1 VGQTADYRG
10 MHLLSASSAVVDG
23 DGKVP
28 AIKRAAAS
36 PEDEI
41 GRIFF
46 EESPLPMIVHELGT
60 LRCVAANAAALAL
73 YGYSR
78 DELLELRLFDVQPS
92 VDEEPVSRRASS
104 STDGARDRVFHHR
117 KKDGTHLDVEVVT
130 QRMTF
135 RGLPA
140 CLDIV
145 RDVTERGRDEA
156 FAAAQQRV
164 LEMIATCEPQPVILA
179 AITRMCEDESPGMIC
194 SIEVL
199 PLDPAT
205 ARRAPPA
212 APGASPDSTRMSA
225 GAAMPTTR
233 ITRLLDPSRRLAGI
247 FSVAYREP
255 RDRSA
260 RDRRAAAIGA
270 RFAQIAVAR
279 GRSEDELRLLRKAI
293 SQLSDLVIITEPLP
307 DASGW
312 RKILFVNEAFERLT
326 GYTRDEAAGK
336 TLALISGPKTSP
348 EALERT
354 AAALD
359 RWQPVRETLLCYTKD
374 RREIWLEVD
383 HAPIADE
390 SGRPTHWVSIQR
402 DVSERKALEE
412 QLLQAQKMEAV
423 GRLAGGIAHDF
434 NNMLSVVIGYG
445 DLALTSLHAGD
456 PLRADLEEI
465 KRAAQRT
472 AVLTRQLL
480 AFSRKQ
486 VLQPRVLDLNE
497 VVTET
502 ERMLRRL
509 IGEDIELALGLAA
522 KLSPVVADPGQIQQ
536 VVMNLVVNAR
546 DAMPKGG
553 RITVE
558 TANVTFDE
566 DYARAHSAVKS
577 GPYVLLAV
585 SDNGAGMDAE
595 TRRRIFEP
603 FFTTKDTGKGT
614 GLGLSTVYGIVQQS
628 GGDIRVYS
636 EPGRGTTFRI
646 HLPVAA
652 GVVVPARPT
661 VAPAFEPRGTETILL
676 VEDADAVRSLAR
688 KILEK
693 KGYKVLE
700 ARNCRDAHH
709 LADTFPGTIH
719 LMLSDVVMPYMDGHE
734 LADRV
739 RVRRPSL
746 SVLFMSGYTEAIV
759 MQKAVLE
766 ARTGFL
772 QKPFTPDA
780 LTRVVRGALDG
791 VPAQADAC

>member
-1 VGQTADYRG
+1 MGGEA
-10 MHLLSASSAVVDG
+10 
-23 DGKVP
+23 
-28 AIKRAAAS
+28 RAA
-36 PEDEI
+36 EDEI
-41 GRIFF
+41 GRVFF
-46 EESPLPMIVHELGT
+46 EESPIPMIVHELGT
-60 LRCVAANAAALAL
+60 LRCVATNAAALAL

-78 DELLELRLFDVQPS
+78 DELLALRLFDVQPP
-92 VDEEPVSRRASS
+92 VDDAPPSRGALP
-104 STDGARDRVFHHR
+104 TGDGPRPRVFRHR
-117 KKDGTHLDVEVVT
+117 TKDGSLLDVEVVT
-130 QRMTF
+130 QLLTF
-135 RGLPA
+135 RGVPA

-145 RDVTERGRDEA
+145 RDVTERTRGEA

-164 LEMIATCEPQPVILA
+164 LEMIAMCAPQPDVLE
-179 AITRMCEDESPGMIC
+179 AITSMCEAESPGMIC

-199 PLDPAT
+199 PVDPAT
-205 ARRAPPA
+205 ARRAPPPA
-212 APGASPDSTRMSA
+212 AGAAPDSTRMAA
-225 GAAMPTTR
+225 GVMMPTTR
-233 ITRLLDPSRRLAGI
+233 ITRLLDPSRRLAGV
-247 FSVAYREP
+247 FSVAYRDP
-255 RDRSA
+255 RERTA

-293 SQLSDLVIITEPLP
+293 SQLSDLVIITAALP
-307 DASGW
+307 GPSGG
-312 RKILFVNEAFERLT
+312 REILFVNEAFERRT
-326 GYTRDEAAGK
+326 GYSREEAAGK
-336 TLALISGPKTSP
+336 TMTQLLNGPKTSQ
-348 EALERT
+348 EALGRI

-359 RWQPVRETLLCYTKD
+359 RWQPLRETLLCYTRD
-374 RREIWLEVD
+374 RREIWLEID
-383 HAPIADE
+383 LAPIADE

-423 GRLAGGIAHDF
+423 GLLAGGIAHDF

-445 DLALTSLHAGD
+445 DLALASLHPGD

-465 KRAAQRT
+465 RRAAQRT

-509 IGEDIELALGLAA
+509 IGEDIDLALGLAA
-522 KLSPVVADPGQIQQ
+522 SLSPVVADPGQIQQ
-536 VVMNLVVNAR
+536 VIMNLVVNAR
-546 DAMPKGG
+546 DALPKGG

-558 TANVTFDE
+558 TADVTIDE
-566 DYARAHSAVKS
+566 EYARAHSTVKP
-577 GPYVLLAV
+577 GAYVLLAV
-585 SDNGAGMDAE
+585 SDNGTGMDAD

-603 FFTTKDTGKGT
+603 FFTTKEAGRGT

-628 GGDIRVYS
+628 GGDVRVDS

-646 HLPVAA
+646 HLPVAVGA
-652 GVVVPARPT
+652 AVTARAT
-661 VAPAFEPRGTETILL
+661 IAPPCERRGTETILL
-676 VEDADAVRSLAR
+676 VEDADAVRALAR

-700 ARNCRDAHH
+700 ARNGRDAYH
-709 LADTFPGTIH
+709 LSDTFQGSID

-739 RVRRPSL
+739 RARRPAL
-746 SVLFMSGYTEAIV
+746 NVLFMSGYTEAVV

-772 QKPFTPDA
+772 QKPFTPEA
-780 LTRVVRGALDG
+780 LTRVVRSALDG
-791 VPAQADAC
+791 VMETAEGC